1 MVIYVMIFLSAIVT
15 IAWWLE
21 TKGDD
26 NDGDQ
31 ENKQYGV

>member
-1 MVIYVMIFLSAIVT
+1 MATVVT
-15 IAWWLE
+15 VLWYIE
-21 TKGDD
+21 TKGGN